1 MQSKGKSTFRQR
13 QRAKKKSEDG
23 LIRLNRYIAKAGICS
38 RREADK
44 FIEAGVVKVNGKV
57 VTQMGYKLQLSDE
70 VKFNDTKI
78 KSETLRYL
86 LLNKPKNYSGR
97 MDDIS
102 KKRTVRELING
113 ACKETITPIGR
124 LGKNATGL
132 LLFTNDT
139 ELAKKLSNPQKRI
152 KEIYHLLLDK
162 KLKSA
167 DLKKL
172 QDGVSIHRKQAAID
186 SVSYISG
193 KDKNEVGLELSM
205 GGIKMANIIFEQ
217 IGYKAQRIDRV
228 FFAGLS
234 KKDLPRKQHRF
245 LSNEEI
251 NLLKRL

>member
-1 MQSKGKSTFRQR
+1 MQSKGRSTFRKR

-23 LIRLNRYIAKAGICS
+23 LIRLNKYIAKAGICS

-57 VTQMGYKLQLSDE
+57 VTQMGYKLQSSDE

-113 ACKETITPIGR
+113 ACKEIITPIGR

-152 KEIYHLLLDK
+152 KEIYHLFLDK
-162 KLKSA
+162 KLKS
-167 DLKKL
+167 
-172 QDGVSIHRKQAAID
+172 
-186 SVSYISG
+186 
-193 KDKNEVGLELSM
+193 
-205 GGIKMANIIFEQ
+205 
-217 IGYKAQRIDRV
+217 
-228 FFAGLS
+228 
-234 KKDLPRKQHRF
+234 
-245 LSNEEI
+245 
-251 NLLKRL
+251 